1 MDAIRCPTGNEPAT
15 RTWHPGFY
23 HSTCP
28 RRGCGVMFAGR
39 PFGNLS

>member
-23 HSTCP
+23 PCP